1 MVRVF
6 ITLLIAIVEVPFSYA
21 EEPPEWFYK
30 AIKVSNA
37 NELAYFIE
45 MSDSC
50 PFTKDEV
57 NKIAEGVLI
66 RSRIKP
72 LKEKIFV
79 NGRIYLS
86 LGITCIKLNESS
98 QVFHIK
104 SEFGRYIP
112 EPAIIFDFPFDF
124 IGIGPKDY
132 IGQNFKNST
141 ERAVT
146 AFMKANF
153 NL

>member
-1 MVRVF
+1 MNRAF
-6 ITLLIAIVEVPFSYA
+6 ITFLIAIFAVPYSFA
-21 EEPPEWFYK
+21 GEPPEWFYK

-45 MSDSC
+45 MNDSC

-72 LKEKIFV
+72 LKEEIFV
-79 NGRIYLS
+79 SGRIYLR
-86 LGITCIKLNESS
+86 LGISCVKWNDSS
-98 QVFHIK
+98 QVFSIN

-112 EPAIIFDFPFDF
+112 EPGIIFDYSFGF
-124 IGIGPKDY
+124 IGIGSKDY
-132 IGQNFKNST
+132 IEQNFKSST
-141 ERAVT
+141 ESAVT